1 MMAAL
6 RLRVSVDDVVMT
18 ERSLSLDGM
27 PFLRRFCRA
36 RPPWDMLTP
45 NPVKCTIRPGRSGK
59 GHWRMQLR
67 EMRFARIEGT
77 DVRVEVK
84 SAAEARSAIK
94 ELKHKKKELALLKRR
109 IARQELTARRK
120 IERAEEAAARQARR
134 RGLFAT
140 LRRVSRVF
148 KKGDTLPDIDALR
161 GELDKT
167 DEILH
172 NLDSCIIQ
180 LEGRLLG

>member
-1 MMAAL
+1 
-6 RLRVSVDDVVMT
+6 
-18 ERSLSLDGM
+18 
-27 PFLRRFCRA
+27 
-36 RPPWDMLTP
+36 
-45 NPVKCTIRPGRSGK
+45 
-59 GHWRMQLR
+59 MQLR

-77 DVRVEVK
+77 EVRVAVNSEK
-84 SAAEARSAIK
+84 EARAAIK
-94 ELKHKKKELALLKRR
+94 ELRHKKKELALLKRR
-109 IARQELTARRK
+109 ISKQELRARRT
-120 IERAEEAAARQARR
+120 IERAEEAAAREARR

-148 KKGDTLPDIDALR
+148 RKGDAVPDLDAIHR
-161 GELDKT
+161 ELDKT